1 MNVLGENFIF
11 MKKEDISF
19 EKGTYG
25 NLT

>member
-1 MNVLGENFIF
+1 MNVLGENIIF

-19 EKGTYG
+19 EKGTYR